1 MLTTS
6 TRLKI
11 QAILKRISK
20 GESVTLAERIYV
32 NKFAEHDRTVSSW
45 LSRARRMQTQ
55 DAPSQGLDG
64 FLADLTSGGFDY
76 RDEGAWK
83 EVLGM
88 AFTWVDRCFS
98 DNKSVP

>member
-11 QAILKRISK
+11 QGILKRISK

-45 LSRARRMQTQ
+45 LSRARRMQSQ

-64 FLADLTSGGFDY
+64 FLADLDLGSQ
-76 RDEGAWK
+76 DEGDRYRGD
-83 EVLGM
+83 LGEWFGN
-88 AFTWVDRCFS
+88 AASWLRRD
-98 DNKSVP
+98 